1 MLGFTLFTIG
11 FLVAMFGIQKFL
23 EVDKIKK
30 NWEKY
35 RCRPDVM
42 LMADFYGHDSTEN
55 LNYCLK
61 SMFDIQSAGVTGP
74 FYTYLAQF
82 TSILSVFLNSI
93 NSIRM
98 TFATIIGTI
107 TQVFQEF
114 ANRIK
119 ALMYRVQY
127 TAIRIRFLMSRVF
140 AIMFSVMFM
149 GMSGIKAAQNFSNTF
164 LFKFMDTFCFDPDTP
179 IRIWRRN
186 GELVA
191 VPIREVVIGDVL
203 EEGGRVTSTFQFAAD
218 GQEMVVLP
226 GGILV
231 STNHYVRHESD
242 WIQARDHPL
251 AQSAPDWSGGIE
263 RPLIC
268 LNTTT
273 NTFRIGDFL
282 FRDYDETSAGD
293 REAMDAVLRAL
304 NGCRADSGP
313 GKAAETR
320 GQLCS
325 QMACGPE
332 VHLRLA
338 NGDLLPASEVV
349 LGIALSHGIVVGVV
363 EKEVDTVVE
372 IKGERFAAGTS
383 LWDPETRCWRRG
395 QSWMA
400 ASLLQMPQTFYS
412 FVITPSATLETASGT
427 MFRDYVEIHD
437 PAFEESYAS
446 ALKGQSE
453 AHTTAEC

>member
-11 FLVAMFGIQKFL
+11 FLFALFGIQKFIDI
-23 EVDKIKK
+23 ENIKR

-55 LNYCLK
+55 LNFCLK
-61 SMFDIQSAGVTGP
+61 SMFDLQSAGVTGP

-114 ANRIK
+114 SNRIK
-119 ALMYRVQY
+119 ALMYRIQY

-140 AIMFSVMFM
+140 ATMFSIVFM

-179 IRIWRRN
+179 IRIFGR
-186 GELVA
+186 GGGLIT
-191 VPIREVVIGDVL
+191 VPIRDVVIGDVL

-218 GQEMVVLP
+218 GQEMIILP

-231 STNHYVRHESD
+231 STNHYVRHELN

-251 AQSAPDWSGGIE
+251 AQPAPDWSGGTE

-293 REAMDAVLRAL
+293 RDTMSAVLSAL
-304 NGCRADSGP
+304 NGRPTACDP
-313 GKAAETR
+313 EVM
-320 GQLCS
+320 CS

-332 VHLRLA
+332 VGLRLA
-338 NGDLLPASEVV
+338 NGEVLPAAEIV
-349 LGIALSHGIVVGVV
+349 LGTKLSHGTVVGIV

-372 IKGERFAAGTS
+372 IQGERFAGGTS
-383 LWDPETRCWRRG
+383 LWDSDRRRWRRG
-395 QSWMA
+395 ASWMA
-400 ASLLQMPQTFYS
+400 ASLLQAPQTFYS
-412 FVITPSATLETASGT
+412 FVITPSATLETAAGT

-437 PAFEESYAS
+437 PTFEESYAS

-453 AHTTAEC
+453 AQSTAEC